1 VTEVTFTIP
10 GNPMGKQRARTLKT
24 GRSYTPKE
32 TVSYENLVKLIYS
45 EIENKPYFEGP
56 IGMFITAIFP
66 IPKSVSKAKRAKM
79 VSGEIRPT
87 IKSDWDN
94 IGKLV
99 SDSLNGIAYHDDKQI
114 VDGRVI
120 KSYGYAP
127 MVQVT
132 IWEV

>member
-1 VTEVTFTIP
+1 MSEVSFTIP

-132 IWEV
+132 MWEV